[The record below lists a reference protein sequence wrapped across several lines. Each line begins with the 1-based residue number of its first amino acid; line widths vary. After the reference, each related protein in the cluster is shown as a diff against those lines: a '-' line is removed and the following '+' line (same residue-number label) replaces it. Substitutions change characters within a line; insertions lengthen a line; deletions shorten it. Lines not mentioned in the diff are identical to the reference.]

1 MYDLCIKNGLVYQKG
16 VLNKTNIYIRNG
28 EIGLFCRE
36 LLESEEVYDA
46 DNNLVL
52 PGLIDPH
59 VHFDLDLGF
68 ITSKD
73 DFYHGSKIAALGGVT
88 TIIDFLDPVDNS
100 VDLEQSLHKR
110 LEEAKTCM
118 VDFKFHATIKNP
130 KSEIGNI
137 VDKMK
142 EIGLDSI
149 KLFTT
154 YSDSLR
160 RTYDSEIK
168 ELLELSDTEDILVLA
183 HIENDELIRINEDM
197 SYKDL
202 LISRPTISE
211 TSETLKLANLVR
223 ETGTKLYMVHL
234 SSGETL
240 QALKDEYSDILN
252 TMFIVESCP
261 HYFVF
266 NSEVWNKENGYL
278 FTMAP
283 PLRTKKE
290 QELLHTLFDDVYTI
304 GTDHCSFDKEDKK
317 NKMLSKMPLGIGG
330 IEHSFDVMFER
341 FGLDIVP
348 KMTENVAKIHH
359 LYPQKGVLEI
369 GSDADIMI
377 YKLKDGVITTNH
389 AKSNYSVYEGLPK
402 KGTVISTI
410 SRGRFVVKDGEFIP
424 GKGTYLGG
432 KYESNN

>member
-160 RTYDSEIK
+160 RTCDSEIK